1 MARVPHPTE
10 IATLVSR
17 QHPALSSAFF
27 RPASTG
33 PGHAGQHAGQLGQ
46 GQPRVMA
53 AAITDHTTA
62 AFSGES
68 FDDVKE
74 MEEALDKMFRE
85 SEDEEFLLN
94 LPDDINLFK
103 PVVSTLTLSFSP
115 RSRTSNL
122 P

>member
-17 QHPALSSAFF
+17 QHPALGSAFF
-27 RPASTG
+27 NPASTG
-33 PGHAGQHAGQLGQ
+33 HGHGGHAAVGHAAHAAVGHAGVGQ

-103 PVVSTLTLSFSP
+103 PVTGNLVS
-115 RSRTSNL
+115 
-122 P
+122 

>member
-17 QHPALSSAFF
+17 QHPALGSGFF

-33 PGHAGQHAGQLGQ
+33 PRHGHVGQ

-115 RSRTSNL
+115 K
-122 P
+122 